1 MEERDKIKKML
12 REGKIDS
19 DQAVL
24 LARALKESEERRK
37 RIFHDVLNKRNE
49 RQRNIFGFLVV
60 WVALVL
66 VGVSVFLFVIGTH
79 RLSRDVNKAMV
90 YFNRANAVLLEGQY
104 SRAID
109 YYKKGVRRAPSLP
122 IGYSLL
128 GMAYKIAY
136 YETRDANMLMKA
148 NYALQKAELLIKKYR
163 GGVHMSG
170 AAILFLIIF
179 VILVFSS
186 VSLFL
191 LSLYNLLVKREEKA
205 NEAWAHLAVLCQRK
219 ADLIPVLVETIKG
232 YATHERDVL
241 EAVISARSKL
251 TDIVGELGGIAVANK
266 EKIKEFMASK
276 LALDTGI
283 GKINALVEQYPALK
297 ANENYLTMQRQIEIT
312 EDEIAKAR
320 KDYNHKVQI
329 YNSGLRLFPL
339 NIMAA
344 MFQFQPKVY
353 FEQEG

>member
-12 REGKIDS
+12 KEGKIDS
-19 DQAVL
+19 DQVEL
-24 LARALKESEERRK
+24 LVRALKESEERRK

-49 RQRNIFGFLVV
+49 RQRSIFGFLVI
-60 WVALVL
+60 WVALIL
-66 VGVSVFLFVIGTH
+66 VGISVFLFIIGTH

-90 YFNRANAVLLEGQY
+90 YFNHANAMLLEGQY

-109 YYKKGVRRAPSLP
+109 YYKKGVCRAPSLP

-136 YETRDANMLMKA
+136 YETQDANMLTNA
-148 NYALQKAELLIKKYR
+148 NYALQKAELLIDKYK
-163 GGVHMSG
+163 GDVHMSG
-170 AAILFLIIF
+170 VAVSFLIIF
-179 VILVFSS
+179 VVLVISV

-205 NEAWAHLAVLCQRK
+205 NEAWAHLSALCQRK
-219 ADLIPVLVETIKG
+219 ADLIPVLGEAVKG
-232 YATHERDVL
+232 YASHEKDVL

-251 TDIVGELGGIAVANK
+251 IDIIGEIGGIAEASK
-266 EKIKEFMASK
+266 EKIREFVLSK
-276 LALDTGI
+276 TALDTGL
-283 GKINALVEQYPALK
+283 GRINALAEQYPDLK
-297 ANENYLTMQRQIEIT
+297 SNENYLAMQKQIEVT
-312 EDEIAKAR
+312 EDEIANAR